1 MSAAGYMKI
10 KIANA
15 AYDEPILCT
24 RRFFSR
30 LDRPVVF
37 CPLTIWYAE
46 QADGVYRAAGIDA
59 VFEMLHHTP
68 PQVGTSTYSNIKI
81 KNKARVVEE
90 EKWSGVKKPKPG
102 EKKPEQ
108 KPDKKKP
115 KPGREGDRE
124 PREPRQPNR
133 YVSTL
138 TSFLFAW

>member
-15 AYDEPILCT
+15 AYDSMLCT
-24 RRFFSR
+24 RHFSPHPNHSMVGG
-30 LDRPVVF
+30 L
-37 CPLTIWYAE
+37 LTIWHAE
-46 QADGVYRAAGIDA
+46 QAGGVYNVVGIDA

-124 PREPRQPNR
+124 PREPRQPNK
-133 YVSTL
+133 YFSTL